1 MRQFIVLLLLVL
13 SACGGDHKDKQSVK
27 GDSKPTVSS
36 DGVNIK
42 FNDTTNL
49 SFIKTAHLSAS
60 SLTSELHF
68 PARVAATSVTSRQGA
83 ERNII
88 LFEDPEL
95 TDSYMALIQ
104 HLINVNQIKNVT
116 IKQKTT
122 ELDRAKD
129 LAANGAATG
138 KDVLEAETALAV
150 ENAHLGNERASL
162 IEHEANLKQAGF
174 DPNELVN
181 APAGKCWILC
191 EIPETM
197 LAGVSTGEECQISLT
212 SFADEKF
219 KGKIEAIGDVVDRN
233 TRMVKVRIAVR
244 NPDARLKAGM
254 FASVSFDKAVKNA
267 VTIPKQAVVT
277 VQGKTYCFVK
287 TGPLKFERQEVIVS
301 SLVGDKAVIA
311 SGIDGSEEVVTDGA
325 MQLKGLSFGY

>member
-1 MRQFIVLLLLVL
+1 MKQFVVFLLFVLC
-13 SACGGDHKDKQSVK
+13 ACGSKENHVVTKS
-27 GDSKPTVSS
+27 DSKPKISN
-36 DGVNIK
+36 DGVNIQ
-42 FNDTTNL
+42 FQDTTNL
-49 SFIKTAHLSAS
+49 AFIKTAHLSAS

-68 PARVAATSVTSRQGA
+68 PAKVAATSVASKEGA

-95 TDSYMALIQ
+95 TDNYMQLIQ
-104 HLINVNQIKNVT
+104 TLITINQIKNVN

-150 ENAHLGNERASL
+150 ENAHLNNERAGL
-162 IEHEANLKQAGF
+162 IEHEANLKQGGF
-174 DPNELVN
+174 DPNELIN

-197 LAGVSTGEECQISLT
+197 LSGIAHGDDCDVVLS
-212 SFADEKF
+212 SFPGEKF
-219 KGKIEAIGDVVDRN
+219 KGEIEAIGDVVDRN
-233 TRMVKVRIAVR
+233 TRMVKVRIALR
-244 NPDARLKAGM
+244 NPNARLKAGM

-287 TGPLKFERQEVIVS
+287 TGPLKFERQEIAVS
-301 SLVGDKAVIA
+301 SLVGDRAVIT

>member
-1 MRQFIVLLLLVL
+1 MKQCIVFLLMVL
-13 SACGGDHKDKQSVK
+13 AACRSGEKDHPPVK
-27 GDSKPTVSS
+27 SDSKPTVSA
-36 DGVNIK
+36 DGVNIQ
-42 FNDTTNL
+42 FHDSTNL
-49 SFIKTAHLSAS
+49 SFIKTTHLSAS

-68 PARVAATSVTSRQGA
+68 PARVAATSVASREGA

-95 TDSYMALIQ
+95 TDNYMALIQ
-104 HLINVNQIKNVT
+104 HLITVNQIKNVN

-122 ELDRAKD
+122 ELDRVKD

-174 DPNELVN
+174 EPDELVN
-181 APAGKCWILC
+181 APPGKCWILC
-191 EIPETM
+191 EVPETM
-197 LAGVSTGEECQISLT
+197 LGGLSVRDECQISFT
-212 SFADEKF
+212 SFPDDKF
-219 KGKIEAIGDVVDRN
+219 KGNIEAVGDVVNRN
-233 TRMVKVRIAVR
+233 TRMVKIRIGVK
-244 NPDARLKAGM
+244 NPNSRFKAGM
-254 FASVSFDKAVKNA
+254 FANVSFDKAVKNA

-287 TGPLKFERQEVIVS
+287 IAPLKFERQEVTVS
-301 SLVGDKAVIA
+301 SLNGDRAVIA
-311 SGIDGSEEVVTDGA
+311 SGIDGSEEVVTEGA

>member
-1 MRQFIVLLLLVL
+1 MKQFVVFLLFVL
-13 SACGGDHKDKQSVK
+13 SACGGKENHVNTKS
-27 GDSKPTVSS
+27 DSKPKISS
-36 DGVNIK
+36 DGVNIE
-42 FNDTTNL
+42 FQDTTNL
-49 SFIKTAHLSAS
+49 AFIKTAHLSAS

-68 PARVAATSVTSRQGA
+68 PAKVAATSVASKEGA
-83 ERNII
+83 ETNII

-95 TDSYMALIQ
+95 TDNYMQLIQ
-104 HLINVNQIKNVT
+104 TLITINQIKNVN

-150 ENAHLGNERASL
+150 ENAHLGNERAGL
-162 IEHEANLKQAGF
+162 IEHEANLKQGGF
-174 DPNELVN
+174 DPNELIN

-197 LAGVSTGEECQISLT
+197 LSGIAYGDDCDVVLS
-212 SFADEKF
+212 SFPGEKF

-233 TRMVKVRIAVR
+233 TRMVKVRIALR
-244 NPDARLKAGM
+244 NPNARLKAGM

-287 TGPLKFERQEVIVS
+287 IGPLKFERQEIVVS
-301 SLVGDKAVIA
+301 TLVGDRAVIT

>member
-1 MRQFIVLLLLVL
+1 MVLLLVL
-13 SACGGDHKDKQSVK
+13 LAACRGGEKDHTTVK
-27 GDSKPTVSS
+27 SDSKPTVSA

-42 FNDTTNL
+42 FNDSTNL
-49 SFIKTAHLSAS
+49 AFIKTAHISAS

-68 PARVAATSVTSRQGA
+68 PARVAATSVASREGA

-88 LFEDPEL
+88 LFEDPDL
-95 TDSYMALIQ
+95 TDNYMSLIQ
-104 HLINVNQIKNVT
+104 HLIMVSQIKNVN

-122 ELDRAKD
+122 ELNRVKD
-129 LAANGAATG
+129 LAENGAATG
-138 KDVLEAETALAV
+138 KDVLEAETALAI

-174 DPNELVN
+174 EPDELVN

-191 EIPETM
+191 EVPETM
-197 LAGVSTGEECQISLT
+197 LSGIAISDQCQISFT
-212 SFADEKF
+212 SFPDDKF
-219 KGKIEAIGDVVDRN
+219 KGTIEAIGDVVNRN
-233 TRMVKVRIAVR
+233 TRMVKVRIAVK
-244 NPDARLKAGM
+244 NPNARLKAGM
-254 FASVSFDKAVKNA
+254 FANVSFDKAVKNA

-287 TGPLKFERQEVIVS
+287 VGPLQFERQEVSVS
-301 SLVGDKAVIA
+301 SLNGDRAVIA
-311 SGIDGSEEVVTDGA
+311 SGIDGSEEVVTEGA

>member
-1 MRQFIVLLLLVL
+1 MKQSIVLLLMLL
-13 SACGGDHKDKQSVK
+13 SACRSGEKDHAVVK
-27 GDSKPTVSS
+27 TDSKPTVSN

-42 FNDTTNL
+42 FRDSTNL
-49 SFIKTAHLSAS
+49 SFIKTTHLSAS

-68 PARVAATSVTSRQGA
+68 PARVAATSVASQEGA

-88 LFEDPEL
+88 LFEDPDL
-95 TDSYMALIQ
+95 TDNYMALIQ
-104 HLINVNQIKNVT
+104 HLITINQIKNVN

-122 ELDRAKD
+122 ELDRMKD
-129 LAANGAATG
+129 LEANGAATG
-138 KDVLEAETALAV
+138 KDVLEAETALAI

-162 IEHEANLKQAGF
+162 IEQEATLKQAGF
-174 DPNELVN
+174 DPDELIN

-197 LAGVSTGEECQISLT
+197 LSGIIEGDECEISLAAFT
-212 SFADEKF
+212 EDKF
-219 KGKIEAIGDVVDRN
+219 KGKIEAIGEVVNRN

-244 NPDARLKAGM
+244 NPNSRLRAGM
-254 FASVSFDKAVKNA
+254 FANVSFDKAVKNA
-267 VTIPKQAVVT
+267 VTIPKQAVIT

-287 TGPLKFERQEVIVS
+287 IAPLQFERQEVKVS
-301 SLVGDKAVIA
+301 SLNGDRAVITD
-311 SGIDGSEEVVTDGA
+311 GIDGSEEVVTEGA